1 METARKVTDDIDI
14 LPSFFPAPGLGVV
27 PINAYVIKSAEPVL
41 VDTGVGVEHDAFIT
55 ALESVIDPEDLKWI
69 WLTHP
74 DPDHIGALRT
84 LVQRVPGLKV
94 ITTYLGMAI
103 LALADPLPPERI
115 FLLNPGEKL
124 DVGDRELVCLKPPTF
139 DNPATTEL
147 YDPKTRALFSSD
159 CFGGVLQAPVEEAYA
174 IPSDALR
181 EGQMM
186 WSRVDAPWLHK
197 VDQVK
202 FGASL
207 DEVARLDPTIVLS
220 AHLPPARG
228 MLPQMLRN
236 LADVPASEPLVM
248 PNQAQLEAM
257 MAQMQ
262 QGAPA

>member
-1 METARKVTDDIDI
+1 MEPARKVTNEIEV
-14 LPSFFPAPGLGVV
+14 LPSFFPAPGLGFV
-27 PINAYVIKSAEPVL
+27 PINAYVLKSAEPVL
-41 VDTGVGVEHDAFIT
+41 VDTGTPVEHDAFIA

-74 DPDHIGALRT
+74 DNDHIGALRT

-103 LALADPLPPERI
+103 LALADPLPPERL
-115 FLLNPGEKL
+115 FLLNPGEKI
-124 DVGDRELVCLKPPTF
+124 DVGDRELICLKPPTF

-147 YDPKTRALFSSD
+147 YDTKSRALFSSD
-159 CFGGVLQAPVEEAYA
+159 CFGAVLQAPAEEAYT
-174 IPSDALR
+174 IPAEALR

-197 VDQVK
+197 VDQAK

-207 DEVARLDPTIVLS
+207 EEVAHLDPAMVLS

-236 LADVPASEPLVM
+236 LADVPGSEPLVM
-248 PNQAQLEAM
+248 PNQAQFEAM
-257 MAQMQ
+257 MMQ
-262 QGAPA
+262 LTQGSPT